1 MDLINQDQKQLNNV
15 AANAFMLL
23 AVTVRFYTG
32 TAKLVD
38 AAKRAEDHAGASD
51 TNARMYI
58 NALGAHHGLLKAVIS
73 KFQKVR
79 SYLYEVTL
87 SFSQAEE
94 GQQKRGKR
102 LAAVTAVP
110 EILNKLT
117 ALKADAYDSLNDL
130 LPQWDHLCNI
140 AASRAGMFG
149 DEIKFPTASE
159 VRDKFSISIDIPECI
174 EPVNMARYG
183 SLPAS
188 LANEIAEARNK
199 QLATQ
204 LEGAKTEAMNAAKA
218 HMAIVAKQLTD
229 GVRLSDTL
237 VTLSALHS
245 KMLRDMVT
253 GYDNDPRIIAM
264 ADMID
269 TEIACHNTEQWK
281 ASPSTRIKSRNAAK
295 VIVKGLTAMTAPVT
309 PAQKQ
314 ATNQSLAGG
323 LLADLID

>member
-1 MDLINQDQKQLNNV
+1 
-15 AANAFMLL
+15 
-23 AVTVRFYTG
+23 
-32 TAKLVD
+32 
-38 AAKRAEDHAGASD
+38 
-51 TNARMYI
+51 
-58 NALGAHHGLLKAVIS
+58 
-73 KFQKVR
+73 
-79 SYLYEVTL
+79 LYEVTL

-281 ASPSTRIKSRNAAK
+281 SSPSTRIKSRNAAK
-295 VIVKGLTAMTAPVT
+295 VIVKGLTAMTKPVT
-309 PAQKQ
+309 PAQVQ

>member
-1 MDLINQDQKQLNNV
+1 MELINQDQHKLNEV

-23 AVTVRFYTG
+23 GVTVRFYTG
-32 TAKLVD
+32 TTKLVD

-58 NALGAHHGLLKAVIS
+58 NALGAHHGDLKAVIS
-73 KFQKVR
+73 KFQKAR
-79 SYLYEVTL
+79 TYLYEQTL

-102 LAAVTAVP
+102 LAPVTAVP
-110 EILNKLT
+110 EILNQL
-117 ALKADAYDSLNDL
+117 AILKADAYDSLNDL
-130 LPQWDHLCNI
+130 LPHWDHLCNI
-140 AASRAGMFG
+140 AASRAGMFS
-149 DEIKFPTASE
+149 DEMKFPTASE
-159 VRDKFSISIDIPECI
+159 VREKFSISIAIPECI
-174 EPVNMARYG
+174 EPVNMERFG
-183 SLPAS
+183 SLPTA
-188 LANEIAEARNK
+188 LANQIAEARNN
-199 QLATQ
+199 QLAKQ
-204 LEGAKTEAMNAAKA
+204 LEGAKTEAMNAARD
-218 HMAIVAKQLTD
+218 HMTIVAKQLTD

-269 TEIACHNTEQWK
+269 TDIACYNVDSWK
-281 ASPSTRIKSRNAAK
+281 THEGARVISRNAAK
-295 VIVKGLTAMTAPVT
+295 VIVKGLSAMTAPVT
-309 PAQKQ
+309 PAQTQ

>member
-1 MDLINQDQKQLNNV
+1 
-15 AANAFMLL
+15 
-23 AVTVRFYTG
+23 
-32 TAKLVD
+32 
-38 AAKRAEDHAGASD
+38 
-51 TNARMYI
+51 
-58 NALGAHHGLLKAVIS
+58 
-73 KFQKVR
+73 
-79 SYLYEVTL
+79 
-87 SFSQAEE
+87 
-94 GQQKRGKR
+94 
-102 LAAVTAVP
+102 
-110 EILNKLT
+110 
-117 ALKADAYDSLNDL
+117 
-130 LPQWDHLCNI
+130 
-140 AASRAGMFG
+140 
-149 DEIKFPTASE
+149 
-159 VRDKFSISIDIPECI
+159 
-174 EPVNMARYG
+174 MARYG

-309 PAQKQ
+309 PAQKK